1 MINAFTSLREL
12 ASARLIVLRMRPV
25 NSSTISSEAAKNKI
39 HQETTL
45 TILAQLT
52 LIARPIK
59 SATLEH
65 ATQFQ
70 TTLPHVLRILNV
82 MLVSGVAVIAS
93 LFLKVNAFSLET
105 AQKES
110 SATPDTATSG
120 YAS

>member
-1 MINAFTSLREL
+1 
-12 ASARLIVLRMRPV
+12 MRPV

-70 TTLPHVLRILNV
+70 TTLPHALRILNV
-82 MLVSGVAVIAS
+82 MLAFGVVGIAS
-93 LFLKVNAFSLET
+93 PFLRVNAFSLET

-110 SATPDTATSG
+110 SATPDTATSE